1 MNNIMVGL
9 FGSCG
14 NSVYRKK
21 FIEKYNELEIE
32 HYNPQV
38 EDWKPEFAQVEAE
51 HLATDK
57 IIVFPI
63 TSESYGLGSLS
74 EMGFSILNA
83 IRLDRRRHFVVLI
96 DSGLDSNLTD
106 KRLIDE
112 SIRGRELLL
121 AHLKRLNLS
130 DLYIVNTLDEMLEVS
145 IALYNSEKCKESIM
159 QYSTGS

>member
-1 MNNIMVGL
+1 MNNIMIGL

-14 NSVYRKK
+14 NSVYRKR
-21 FIEKYNELEIE
+21 FIEKYNELGIA

-57 IIVFPI
+57 VIIFPI

-83 IRLDRRRHFVVLI
+83 IRLDRRRNFVVMI
-96 DSGLDSNLTD
+96 EPTLDSSLTD
-106 KRLIDE
+106 ERLLE
-112 SIRGRELLL
+112 QSINGRELLL
-121 AHLKRLNLS
+121 AHLNKLNLS
-130 DLYIVNTLDEMLEVS
+130 DLYIVETLDEMLEVS

-159 QYSTGS
+159 KYSTGS